1 MEVVVVV
8 SDGGKWEN
16 QYTGSVCVVV
26 VTVGGKRMIMTV
38 AIASARNKSMVLAV
52 WLVVVKVAF
61 AVAR

>member
-1 MEVVVVV
+1 MVFGRVFYKKE
-8 SDGGKWEN
+8 GN
-16 QYTGSVCVVV
+16 QWIDAVTVIVVV